1 MKTCSTLLI
10 NKENSDVKWFFLSV
24 QLAKFKRKVNIHCHG
39 VALEIVTPIKKKN
52 LEKRIKSFK
61 MGRLFDSEIILIKCT
76 KI

>member
-10 NKENSDVKWFFLSV
+10 NKENNDVKWFLSV

-39 VALEIVTPIKKKN
+39 VALEIVTPIKKNN
-52 LEKRIKSFK
+52 LEKWIKSFK
-61 MGRLFDSEIILIKCT
+61 MGRLFESEIIPIKCT